1 MLMTPFVTLI
11 FDFRSVI
18 SAQMTLPMT
27 LTQTLSLVKTKLKR
41 PNITLP
47 LSPLNLT

>member
-1 MLMTPFVTLI
+1 MLMTPLVSLI

-27 LTQTLSLVKTKLKR
+27 LTQTLSLVKTSFKR
-41 PNITLP
+41 PNVTLF